1 MNIIFGNRNS
11 VEEVEEGNKLQPKF
25 DEKGLIPA
33 ITVDDSSKEILMH
46 GYMNKEA
53 LKLSIETKNAHY
65 WSRSRQSIWKKGEK
79 SGLHQKIKK
88 IRVDDDQDCII
99 LFVEL
104 EGLEAS
110 CHVGY
115 KSCFYRELQSNDSK
129 FSDTLVFIEKEKVFD
144 PKKVYGDIP
153 NPTKL

>member
-1 MNIIFGNRNS
+1 MNIVFGNRNS

-104 EGLEAS
+104 EGLKAS

-129 FSDTLVFIEKEKVFD
+129 FSDTLVFIKKEKVFD

>member
-1 MNIIFGNRNS
+1 MNIVFGNRNS

-88 IRVDDDQDCII
+88 IRIDDDQDCII

-104 EGLEAS
+104 EGLKAS

-115 KSCFYRELQSNDSK
+115 KSCFYRSIDSDSK
-129 FSDTLVFIEKEKVFD
+129 NNDTTLKFEEKEKKFD
-144 PKKVYGDIP
+144 PEKVYKGMP